1 MKTHRK
7 ENLHNQTTK
16 ELKEDMNI
24 KIEK

>member
-1 MKTHRK
+1 MKMHRK